1 MRGFYSLSIFFY
13 GLAIRLAS
21 LFNTKARLWIS
32 GRKNLFSELE
42 SKIKSSSQPI
52 VWFHC
57 ASLGEFEQGRPLIEE
72 FKKRN
77 PSYRILLSFFSPSGF
92 EVRKNYAGADII
104 CYLPLDTKTNA
115 KRFVALVNPSLVIFV
130 KYEFW
135 LNTLG
140 EIRKKN
146 IPHFLISGIFR
157 EDQIFFKSHGGMF
170 REALKGFSFLFTQEK
185 NSVELLKRIG
195 ITNATAAGDTRFDR
209 VVDIAS
215 AAKDIQLA
223 KLFSG
228 NDGKVIVA
236 GSSWPQDETLLFPVL
251 SEALKIDWKLIIAP
265 HELGETHLAA
275 IENELHKNGID
286 QQLIIRF
293 SKANE
298 ESVQGKKV
306 LLIDNIGML
315 SSLYRYGN
323 IAYIGGGFGKSIHN
337 TLEAAVY
344 GIPVVFGPRFEK
356 FNEAKELIAAGG
368 GFGVQT
374 EQELQ
379 TVLQKLLSDKTMREN
394 AGMKAGK
401 FVKENTGATKIILEK
416 TEALLNR

>member
-1 MRGFYSLSIFFY
+1 MRALYSLSIFFF
-13 GLAIRLAS
+13 GIAIRIAA
-21 LFNTKARLWIS
+21 LFNSKARLWIR
-32 GRKNLFSELE
+32 GRKNLFTELE
-42 SKIKSSSQPI
+42 SKIKSSAQPI

-92 EVRKNYAGADII
+92 EVRKNYAGADTV
-104 CYLPLDTKTNA
+104 CYLPLDTLGNA
-115 KRFVALVNPSLVIFV
+115 KRFVELVNPSLVFFI

-146 IPHFLISGIFR
+146 IPHFLVSGIFR
-157 EDQIFFKSHGGMF
+157 HDQIFFKSHGGIF
-170 REALKGFSFLFTQEK
+170 REALKGFTFLFTQEK
-185 NSVELLKRIG
+185 NSVELLKSIS
-195 ITNATAAGDTRFDR
+195 IHNVIAAGDTRFDR
-209 VVDIAS
+209 VIEIANG
-215 AAKDIQLA
+215 AKEISLA

-228 NDGKVIVA
+228 IEGKVIIA
-236 GSSWPQDETLLFPVL
+236 GSTWPQDEELLFP
-251 SEALKIDWKLIIAP
+251 STSAELKKDWKIIIAP
-265 HELGETHLAA
+265 HELGEAHLSA
-275 IENELHKNGID
+275 IESALGNIGIEK
-286 QQLIIRF
+286 QSIIRF
-293 SKANE
+293 SKADE
-298 ESVQGKKV
+298 KFISEAKV
-306 LLIDNIGML
+306 LLIDNIGMF

-356 FNEAKELIAAGG
+356 FNEAKGLIASGG
-368 GFGVQT
+368 GFGVQNG
-374 EQELQ
+374 QELQ
-379 TVLQKLLSDKTMREN
+379 NVLHELLSDKTKREA

-416 TEALLNR
+416 TESLINR

>member
-1 MRGFYSLSIFFY
+1 VR
-13 GLAIRLAS
+13 
-21 LFNTKARLWIS
+21 
-32 GRKNLFSELE
+32 GRKNLFSALE
-42 SKIKSSSQPI
+42 IKIKSSTQP
-52 VWFHC
+52 VAWFHC

-92 EVRKNYAGADII
+92 EVRKNYPGADII
-104 CYLPLDTKTNA
+104 CYLPLDTAANA
-115 KRFVALVNPSLVIFV
+115 KRFVALVNPAIVFFV

-140 EIRKKN
+140 ELRKKRV
-146 IPHFLISGIFR
+146 PHFLISGIFR
-157 EDQIFFKSHGGMF
+157 ADQIFFKSHGGIF

-185 NSVELLKRIG
+185 LSVELLKSIG
-195 ITNATAAGDTRFDR
+195 ITNVIAAGDTRFDR
-209 VVDIAS
+209 VVEIAS
-215 AAKDIQLA
+215 GAKEIQLA

-228 NDGKVIVA
+228 NDGKTIVA
-236 GSSWPQDETLLFPVL
+236 GSTWPQDEELFFPAI
-251 SEALKIDWKLIIAP
+251 SSQLKQDWKLIIAP
-265 HELGETHLAA
+265 HELGETHLSA
-275 IENELHKNGID
+275 IENALQAIGIKKE
-286 QQLIIRF
+286 QLTRF
-293 SKANE
+293 SNAKE
-298 ESVQGKKV
+298 ETVKEFKV

-368 GFGVQT
+368 GFGVQNG
-374 EQELQ
+374 QKLQ
-379 TVLQKLLSDKTMREN
+379 NILHQLLSDKLKRED

-401 FVKENTGATKIILEK
+401 FVKENTGATEIILEK
-416 TEALLNR
+416 TEAFINH

>member
-1 MRGFYSLSIFFY
+1 MHALYSLGIFFY
-13 GLAIRLAS
+13 SIVIRIAS
-21 LFNTKARLWIS
+21 LFHIKARLWVR

-42 SKIKSSSQPI
+42 LKIKSSAQP
-52 VWFHC
+52 VAWFHC

-72 FKKRN
+72 FKKRD

-92 EVRKNYAGADII
+92 EVRKNYPGADII
-104 CYLPLDTKTNA
+104 CYLPLDTAANA
-115 KRFVALVNPSLVIFV
+115 RRFVSLVNPSIVFFV

-135 LNTLG
+135 LNTLA
-140 EIRKKN
+140 ELRKKKV
-146 IPHFLISGIFR
+146 PHFLISAIFR
-157 EDQIFFKSHGGMF
+157 EDQIFFKSHGGIF

-185 NSVELLKRIG
+185 NSVELLKTIG
-195 ITNATAAGDTRFDR
+195 VTNVIAAGDTRFDR
-209 VVDIAS
+209 VVEIAS
-215 AAKDIQLA
+215 GAKEIQLA

-228 NDGKVIVA
+228 NKEKIIVA
-236 GSSWPQDETLLFPVL
+236 GSTWPQDEDLFFPAV
-251 SEALKIDWKLIIAP
+251 SAWLKKGWKLIIAP

-275 IENELHKNGID
+275 IEKALEASGIKKELIT
-286 QQLIIRF
+286 RF

-298 ESVQGKKV
+298 ATVNGFKV

-356 FNEAKELIAAGG
+356 FNEARELIAAGG
-368 GFGVQT
+368 GFGVQSG
-374 EQELQ
+374 QELQ
-379 TVLQKLLSDKTMREN
+379 TVLEELFSDKIKREN
-394 AGMKAGK
+394 AGMKAGE
-401 FVKENTGATKIILEK
+401 FVKEHTGATKIILER
-416 TEALLNR
+416 TESFNR

>member
-1 MRGFYSLSIFFY
+1 MRSLYSLGIFFY
-13 GLAIRLAS
+13 SIVIRIAS
-21 LFNTKARLWIS
+21 LFHTKARLWVR

-42 SKIKSSSQPI
+42 SKIKSSTQP
-52 VWFHC
+52 VAWFHC

-72 FKKRN
+72 FKKRY
-77 PSYRILLSFFSPSGF
+77 PAYRILLSFFSPSGF
-92 EVRKNYAGADII
+92 EVRKNYPGADII
-104 CYLPLDTKTNA
+104 CYLPLDTAANA
-115 KRFVALVNPSLVIFV
+115 KRFVSLVNPSIVFFV

-135 LNTLG
+135 LNTLA
-140 EIRKKN
+140 EIRKKKV
-146 IPHFLISGIFR
+146 PHFLISGIFR
-157 EDQIFFKSHGGMF
+157 EDQIFFKSHGGIF

-185 NSVELLKRIG
+185 NSVELLKTIG
-195 ITNATAAGDTRFDR
+195 ITNVIAAGDTRFDR

-215 AAKDIQLA
+215 GAKEIQLA

-228 NDGKVIVA
+228 DGENIIVA
-236 GSSWPQDETLLFPVL
+236 GSTWPQDEEFFFPAI
-251 SEALKIDWKLIIAP
+251 SIQLKQDWKLIIAP
-265 HELGETHLAA
+265 HELGGTHLAA
-275 IENELHKNGID
+275 IENALVAIGIEKELIT
-286 QQLIIRF
+286 RF
-293 SKANE
+293 SKAKE
-298 ESVQGKKV
+298 ETVRGFKV

-356 FNEAKELIAAGG
+356 FNEAKELIAAAG

-374 EQELQ
+374 GQELQ
-379 TVLQKLLSDKTMREN
+379 NVLNELLSDKMKRKD

-401 FVKENTGATKIILEK
+401 FVKDNTGATKIILEK
-416 TEALLNR
+416 TESFFNR

>member
-1 MRGFYSLSIFFY
+1 MRAFYSLTIFFY
-13 GLAIRLAS
+13 GVAIRLAA
-21 LFNTKARLWIS
+21 LFNTKARLWIR
-32 GRKNLFSELE
+32 GRKNLFAELE
-42 SKIKSSSQPI
+42 SKIKSSAQPI

-57 ASLGEFEQGRPLIEE
+57 ASLGEFEQGRPLMEE

-92 EVRKNYAGADII
+92 EVRKNYPGADII
-104 CYLPLDTKTNA
+104 CYLPLDTKRNA
-115 KRFVALVNPSLVIFV
+115 KRFVGLVNPSLVFFV

-135 LNTLG
+135 LNTLS
-140 EIRKKN
+140 EISKRN
-146 IPHFLISGIFR
+146 IPHFLVSGIFR
-157 EDQIFFKSHGGMF
+157 SDQVFFKSHGGIF

-185 NSVELLKRIG
+185 NSVDLLKSIG
-195 ITNATAAGDTRFDR
+195 VTNVIAAGDTRFDR
-209 VVDIAS
+209 VVEIANG
-215 AAKDIQLA
+215 AKEIQLA

-236 GSSWPQDETLLFPVL
+236 GSTWPQDEELLFPAISAEL
-251 SEALKIDWKLIIAP
+251 NKDWKLIIAP
-265 HELGETHLAA
+265 HELGEAHLSA
-275 IENELHKNGID
+275 IESALENIGIKK
-286 QQLIIRF
+286 QSIARF

-298 ESVQGKKV
+298 VNIASFSV

-356 FNEAKELIAAGG
+356 FNEAKGLMAEGG
-368 GFGVQT
+368 GFGVQSG
-374 EQELQ
+374 QELK
-379 TVLQKLLSDKTMREN
+379 TVLQKLLSDKIARED
-394 AGMKAGK
+394 AGIKAGK

-416 TEALLNR
+416 TESLINR